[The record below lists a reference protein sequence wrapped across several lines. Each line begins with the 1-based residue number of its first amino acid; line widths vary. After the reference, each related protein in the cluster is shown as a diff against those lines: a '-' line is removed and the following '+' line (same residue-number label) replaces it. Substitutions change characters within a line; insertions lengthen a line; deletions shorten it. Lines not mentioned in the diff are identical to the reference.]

1 MDIVT
6 RMLLPKSFL
15 ALKCYLGLLD
25 FEFYDDRRVLVT
37 LTDSQAIKL
46 GVTVALK
53 VTLLA

>member
-6 RMLLPKSFL
+6 RMWKLLPKSFL

-37 LTDSQAIKL
+37 FTDSQAIKL
-46 GVTVALK
+46 KVAVTLK
-53 VTLLA
+53 VTL

>member
-15 ALKCYLGLLD
+15 ALKCYLGLRD

-46 GVTVALK
+46 KVAVTLK
-53 VTLLA
+53 VTL